1 MTRPHPILWPSIT
14 LLLLLPLAAHAQ
26 PGGGD
31 DQPDVAESVGAEA
44 LSVEE
49 RLELLQQ
56 QQLELR
62 RQVDKLDERN
72 MDLELDL
79 IRMQAEAE
87 AASGGEVTAQA
98 DEETKLGAQT
108 FRGGQR
114 ALQAL
119 NPEISVVGDAFAKI
133 IVNDDGY
140 QSQDDRTGFVYR
152 MVGLH
157 FQADLD
163 PFSFTKI
170 TAGLTPSGIGLG
182 EAYITWTSI
191 LPNLSLTAGKFR
203 QEFGVV
209 NRWHLP
215 GLDQYDFPVALRE
228 TFGPS
233 GLNQTGLSLDWLMP
247 SLWAHANQLV
257 LQVTNGE
264 NEHLLAGKY
273 YSIPTALLRLKS
285 YYDLSESAYFEL
297 GLTGLLGWNNARGK
311 LDEETAALEDEDWR
325 TSLVGG
331 ADWSLT
337 WEPLRAAKYRN
348 VVARGELYAAR
359 KATPDEPQTSIGF
372 YQQLETKVSRSW
384 LVGARFDWATPL
396 QAAGE
401 ERQHIWG
408 VLPYV
413 TWWQSPWV
421 RMRMHYGL
429 YDNDR
434 LPEADHRIIFQVTAA
449 AGPHKHE
456 RY

>member
-1 MTRPHPILWPSIT
+1 M
-14 LLLLLPLAAHAQ
+14 AAHAQ
-26 PGGGD
+26 PAD
-31 DQPDVAESVGAEA
+31 PAEEPAGTEPPPAEDTDGP
-44 LSVEE
+44 SVEE
-49 RLELLQQ
+49 RLEQLQREQ
-56 QQLELR
+56 QELR
-62 RQVDKLDERN
+62 RRFQELDERN
-72 MDLELDL
+72 QDVELDM

-87 AASGGEVTAQA
+87 AASGGDVVSQA
-98 DEETKLGAQT
+98 DEETNLEAKT

-119 NPEISVVGDAFAKI
+119 NPEISVVGDSFAKI
-133 IVNDDGY
+133 IVNEKGY
-140 QSQDDRTGFVYR
+140 RTETDRTGFVYR
-152 MVGLH
+152 MIGLH
-157 FQADLD
+157 FQSDLD
-163 PFSFTKI
+163 PFAFTKV

-182 EAYITWTSI
+182 EAYITWTSV

-228 TFGPS
+228 TFGPA
-233 GLNQTGLSLDWLMP
+233 GLNQTGVSLEWLMP
-247 SLWAHANQLV
+247 SLWAHANHLV
-257 LQVTNGE
+257 VQITNGE
-264 NEHLLAGKY
+264 NGQLFAGKY
-273 YSIPTALLRLKS
+273 YSIPSALVRLKS
-285 YYDLSESAYFEL
+285 YYDLDESTYFEL

-311 LDEETAALEDEDWR
+311 PNEDSGLLEDEDWR

-331 ADWSLT
+331 ADWTLT
-337 WEPLRAAKYRN
+337 WEPVRAAKYRN

-359 KATPDEPQTSIGF
+359 KATAEDPQTSIGL
-372 YQQLETKVSRSW
+372 YQSIETKVSRRW
-384 LVGARFDWATPL
+384 VIGTRFDWATPL
-396 QAAGE
+396 HTNAE
-401 ERQHIWG
+401 DRQHILG

-421 RMRMHYGL
+421 RLRMHYGL